1 MTIPEVYRRA
11 DIGKIA
17 QAVVTPTVPAVP
29 AGVPA
34 VGASMDD
41 WEGLID
47 FITRFSTQFERVI
60 GIIKGVQDG
69 QQNGNSDSGKPVETE
84 FSTPV
89 EPAAVPVPTLTVTP
103 AIPPIRVYQQLLGYL
118 AKAPPETTAAELLQ
132 MAKDHKDAVL
142 EQIKQVISEVT
153 TDVRA

>member
-17 QAVVTPTVPAVP
+17 QAVVTPPVAVPAVP
-29 AGVPA
+29 TA
-34 VGASMDD
+34 GASMDD

-69 QQNGNSDSGKPVETE
+69 QNGNSTEASGKPKETE
-84 FSTPV
+84 FSTPTP
-89 EPAAVPVPTLTVTP
+89 EASAPAPTLTVTP
-103 AIPPIRVYQQLLGYL
+103 AIPPILVYQKLLGYL
-118 AKAPPETTAAELLQ
+118 AKCPPETTAAELLE
-132 MAKDHKDAVL
+132 MAKEHKDAVL
-142 EQIKQVISEVT
+142 ATIKEAISEVT
-153 TDVRA
+153 SNVRA

>member
-17 QAVVTPTVPAVP
+17 QAVVTPAVPAVP

-34 VGASMDD
+34 AGASMDD

-69 QQNGNSDSGKPVETE
+69 QNGNSPASGQPKETE
-84 FSTPV
+84 FTTAT
-89 EPAAVPVPTLTVTP
+89 EPAAAAPTLTVTP
-103 AIPPIRVYQQLLGYL
+103 AIPPILVYQKLLGYL
-118 AKAPPETTAAELLQ
+118 AKAPPETTAAELLE
-132 MAKDHKDAVL
+132 MAKEHKDAVL
-142 EQIKQVISEVT
+142 ATIKEAISEVT
-153 TDVRA
+153 TNVRA

>member
-17 QAVVTPTVPAVP
+17 QAVVTPPVAVPAVP
-29 AGVPA
+29 TA
-34 VGASMDD
+34 GASMDD

-69 QQNGNSDSGKPVETE
+69 QNGNSPEASGKPTETE
-84 FSTPV
+84 FSTPT
-89 EPAAVPVPTLTVTP
+89 EPAPAPAPTLTVTP

-142 EQIKQVISEVT
+142 EQIKQVIAEVT

>member
-17 QAVVTPTVPAVP
+17 QAVVTPAVPAVP

-34 VGASMDD
+34 AGASMDD

-69 QQNGNSDSGKPVETE
+69 QQNGNSDSGKPKETE
-84 FSTPV
+84 FSTPT
-89 EPAAVPVPTLTVTP
+89 EPSAAPAATLTVTP
-103 AIPPIRVYQQLLGYL
+103 AIPPILVYQKLLGYL
-118 AKAPPETTAAELLQ
+118 AKSPPETTAAELLE
-132 MAKDHKDAVL
+132 MAKEHKDAVL
-142 EQIKQVISEVT
+142 ETIKQAISEVT
-153 TDVRA
+153 TNVRA

>member
-17 QAVVTPTVPAVP
+17 AAAAPPVV

-34 VGASMDD
+34 ASVPMPGASMDE

-47 FITRFSTQFERVI
+47 FITRFASQFERVI
-60 GIIKGVQDG
+60 GIIQGV
-69 QQNGNSDSGKPVETE
+69 NGNSTEASGNPKETE
-84 FSTPV
+84 FSTPTP
-89 EPAAVPVPTLTVTP
+89 EPAAAPTLTVIP
-103 AIPPIRVYQQLLGYL
+103 AIPPILVYQKLLGYL
-118 AKAPPETTAAELLQ
+118 AKAPPETTAAELLE
-132 MAKDHKDAVL
+132 MAKGHKDAVL
-142 EQIKQVISEVT
+142 ETIKQAIAEVT